1 MVVALDKQL
10 EAALNG
16 QARREGISPEE
27 CVVKLLSAR
36 FTLADKRL
44 APRDERECDL
54 LAAARPWGVS
64 FSDAVLSSEGLYD

>member
-1 MVVALDKQL
+1 MVVALDQQL

-44 APRDERECDL
+44 APRDE
-54 LAAARPWGVS
+54 
-64 FSDAVLSSEGLYD
+64 